1 MASRSSVPEYIPP
14 RVAWD
19 DMERG
24 YDSTMDSNDHRLL
37 RVISLG
43 QGREP
48 ATWGI
53 TVVRTDYRAPRRQ
66 LLNALAC
73 INGAVQADLG
83 AKRPYAR
90 RRDGLQLDDLR
101 TTMTML
107 PVEQWPSTAARRG
120 ALRPGDEL
128 FARYTTEL
136 LSTYDGLN
144 EAQTDAVRSK
154 FQSWIA
160 QTHGNTQGGDMR
172 HVFCVILDADTI
184 RQLDDVWCRGSR
196 VGGQER
202 IQVSV
207 LDAVVPGGGSG
218 GDAYRIHLRGR
229 HGLVNFWFARSVRQ
243 QPLEVMLARTLRRGG
258 DGVEDRFGG
267 LHQRDSRSALFEGY
281 SGGGGDPN
289 RRGGG
294 SPAGGYGYHSSSNTG
309 SPSPYNSYSAYGNP
323 NMGPGA
329 AAGPA
334 YRSATPNQKGQ
345 YSDAVLNE
353 LESQNDAQVAGILG
367 KVRTLKDMT
376 VAIGDEIRDSSA
388 LAEKMNDTFD
398 QTRLRLRGTMNRMLL
413 MAQRSGIPWKVWL
426 LFFLAVI
433 LIFTYVWLF

>member
-1 MASRSSVPEYIPP
+1 MA
-14 RVAWD
+14 
-19 DMERG
+19 
-24 YDSTMDSNDHRLL
+24 
-37 RVISLG
+37 
-43 QGREP
+43 Q
-48 ATWGI
+48 
-53 TVVRTDYRAPRRQ
+53 
-66 LLNALAC
+66 
-73 INGAVQADLG
+73 
-83 AKRPYAR
+83 
-90 RRDGLQLDDLR
+90 
-101 TTMTML
+101 
-107 PVEQWPSTAARRG
+107 
-120 ALRPGDEL
+120 
-128 FARYTTEL
+128 
-136 LSTYDGLN
+136 
-144 EAQTDAVRSK
+144 
-154 FQSWIA
+154 
-160 QTHGNTQGGDMR
+160 
-172 HVFCVILDADTI
+172 
-184 RQLDDVWCRGSR
+184 
-196 VGGQER
+196 
-202 IQVSV
+202 
-207 LDAVVPGGGSG
+207 
-218 GDAYRIHLRGR
+218 
-229 HGLVNFWFARSVRQ
+229 
-243 QPLEVMLARTLRRGG
+243 
-258 DGVEDRFGG
+258 RFGG

-281 SGGGGDPN
+281 SGGGDAN

-329 AAGPA
+329 GGSGSGPGV

-433 LIFTYVWLF
+433 LLFTYVWLF